1 MLAIGRTTARA
12 TDAAAGRRA
21 YSWWVMFPAPASA
34 GRQPWAAGM
43 PPQDRSLVLTFTH
56 ARPRKASNKDILA
69 HQRIDDHEKLCRIMQ
84 ENTNK
89 QIKELHTDIHRI
101 EKILISSTAFLMTS
115 MIGIIVAL
123 VFKIN

>member
-1 MLAIGRTTARA
+1 
-12 TDAAAGRRA
+12 
-21 YSWWVMFPAPASA
+21 V
-34 GRQPWAAGM
+34 
-43 PPQDRSLVLTFTH
+43 
-56 ARPRKASNKDILA
+56 PRKAFSKDTLA

-84 ENTNK
+84 EQTNK

-123 VFKIN
+123 LFKVF

>member
-1 MLAIGRTTARA
+1 M
-12 TDAAAGRRA
+12 
-21 YSWWVMFPAPASA
+21 VEE
-34 GRQPWAAGM
+34 
-43 PPQDRSLVLTFTH
+43 
-56 ARPRKASNKDILA
+56 NKDILA

>member
-1 MLAIGRTTARA
+1 M
-12 TDAAAGRRA
+12 
-21 YSWWVMFPAPASA
+21 
-34 GRQPWAAGM
+34 
-43 PPQDRSLVLTFTH
+43 
-56 ARPRKASNKDILA
+56 
-69 HQRIDDHEKLCRIMQ
+69 DDHEKLCRIMQ